1 VGKYVTFAGSYPPAA
16 FPRLGD
22 RLRVRAKVIC
32 TLKSKSF
39 ENVKNFEKSITKNSI
54 TLSQET

>member
-1 VGKYVTFAGSYPPAA
+1 VEKYVTFAGSYPPAA

-32 TLKSKSF
+32 TLKSF